1 MTRREV
7 ERRKFRQALVPGLVL
22 SAVAH
27 LALLGLGAFEI
38 PGREPTTPDR
48 EREARAE
55 EWEEKSLELVTVRP
69 DPERAERAAGNPEAG
84 APSADR
90 ASEAAAT
97 AGAAT
102 VRVPPASGVAADP
115 VEVPT
120 AAIAV
125 RTGDTRETEERLSA
139 SDLATLFPGRSETP
153 KPASRAAREA
163 SGEPRSI
170 GDDFRGVRGTRRAGA
185 RGGGCIVR
193 PGTAINRR
201 FPEGITIGG

>member
-38 PGREPTTPDR
+38 PGRESTTPDR

-55 EWEEKSLELVTVRP
+55 EWQEKTLELVTVRP
-69 DPERAERAAGNPEAG
+69 DPERAAGSRDAG
-84 APSADR
+84 AASADR
-90 ASEAAAT
+90 ASEAAGT
-97 AGAAT
+97 AGPAT
-102 VRVPPASGVAADP
+102 VRVPPAPSVAADP
-115 VEVPT
+115 VDVPT
-120 AAIAV
+120 VAIAV
-125 RTGDTRETEERLSA
+125 RTGETRETDERLSA